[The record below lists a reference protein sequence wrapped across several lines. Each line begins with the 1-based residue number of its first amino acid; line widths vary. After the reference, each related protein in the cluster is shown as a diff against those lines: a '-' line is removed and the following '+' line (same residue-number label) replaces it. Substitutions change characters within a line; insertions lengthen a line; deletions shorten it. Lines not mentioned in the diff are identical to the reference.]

1 MLNRIKVT
9 VPGSI
14 MLMGEH
20 AVLFGHKA
28 LACAVDKYIH
38 IELEAISARELVID
52 SALAQYQSPLSD
64 LVADDRLSF
73 VLAAVAMYADRLPSG
88 IKITIRSEFSHTV
101 GLGSSAA
108 VTAGV
113 VAAIASFVKDETDLG
128 SLFDRSLAVVHQV
141 QDGRGSGTD
150 LVASIFGSI
159 VSYRVEPR
167 EIKAL
172 PALPNISLYYAGYKT
187 KTPDVLKHVEDLARY
202 SPELYQQIYQLMG
215 SVTDNAEKEI
225 AKQDWQQLGQLMNN
239 YQGLMDALG
248 VADKAICDIVYTLR
262 QSEHITGA
270 KISGSGLGDCVIAL
284 GSDPDLSIAY
294 EQIPVSVSAQGVSI
308 EHY

>member
-1 MLNRIKVT
+1 MNRIKVT

-38 IELEAISARELVID
+38 IELESIATREVLID
-52 SALAQYQSPLSD
+52 STLAQYRSSLSD
-64 LVADDRLSF
+64 LAADDRLSF
-73 VLAAVAMYADRLPSG
+73 VLAAVAMYADCLPSG

-113 VAAIASFVKDETDLG
+113 VAALASFVKDKTDRD

-141 QDGRGSGTD
+141 QGGRGSGTD
-150 LVASIFGSI
+150 LVASIYGSI
-159 VSYRVEPR
+159 VSYRIEPR

-187 KTPDVLKHVEDLARY
+187 KTPDVLKHVEGLASHY
-202 SPELYQQIYQLMG
+202 PELYHQIYQLMG
-215 SVTDNAEKEI
+215 SVADNAEQAI
-225 AKQDWQQLGQLMNN
+225 AQQDWQKLGQLMNN

-262 QSEHITGA
+262 QSKHITGA

-284 GSDPDLSIAY
+284 GSDPDLSITY
-294 EQIPVSVSAQGVSI
+294 EQIPVSVSVQGVSI